1 MLLKCPLFANDGL
14 IRLQGA
20 FIDNKE
26 IKNVIE
32 YIRNRYPQEYDE
44 NFQQCLI
51 SKETQ
56 IDEESQ
62 EERREKANDDLY
74 KEVEKAAMEYEYF
87 SISKIT
93 RMFGVGFNKASRL
106 FEQLVENGVV
116 EKPVGSPN
124 SKGSKVLK
132 K

>member
-1 MLLKCPLFANDGL
+1 MKIPFVTFKPMEAE
-14 IRLQGA
+14 
-20 FIDNKE
+20 IDNE
-26 IKNVIE
+26 
-32 YIRNRYPQEYDE
+32 
-44 NFQQCLI
+44 L
-51 SKETQ
+51 
-56 IDEESQ
+56 
-62 EERREKANDDLY
+62 REKANDDLY

-116 EKPVGSPN
+116 EKPIGSSN